1 MRSEVVDEP
10 ISAQEQHAR
19 RRRRLV
25 LMGGGVLLLA
35 VAGVAVARLARAA
48 PLVVTEGLWIDTVQE
63 GDIARELHG
72 VGELVPDDDAA
83 RWAAADV
90 EGRVERKL
98 LESGAMVKAGTVLLE
113 LADPDVEQAA
123 VSADLALEQALSAYT
138 SLEASLE
145 AELLSLRSTAAAVE
159 SERAQAVLQ
168 ARVDATLAKKGLL
181 SEVTADQSTVRAD
194 ALTERARLEQN
205 RVTALEHS
213 QTTRLAAQQSEV
225 KNHRTVAALKH
236 RDLAALTVRAGI
248 DGVLQEVIVEVGQR
262 VTRGANL
269 ARVIDP
275 SRLKARVRVPEAQ
288 TTGLQLGQTA
298 SIDTHNGIVPGRVSR
313 IAPSAQNGTVTL
325 DVTLG
330 AALPEGARVDMTVDG
345 TIQLD
350 RLSNIRHVGRPASGS
365 AEGDVSLF
373 KVSADGTRAER
384 VRVRLAPAS
393 ANRVRILEGELRA
406 GDRVVLS
413 DTSAWPGQAVV
424 RLR

>member
-1 MRSEVVDEP
+1 VDEP
-10 ISAQEQHAR
+10 ISSQERHTR
-19 RRRRLV
+19 RRRRYV
-25 LMGGGVLLLA
+25 LIACGALLIVVSA
-35 VAGVAVARLARAA
+35 YAVARVARAA
-48 PLVVTEGLWIDTVQE
+48 PLVATEGLWIDTVQE
-63 GDIARELHG
+63 GDISRELHG

-83 RWAAADV
+83 RWASADV

-98 LESGAMVKAGTVLLE
+98 LESGAVVTAGTVLLE

-123 VSADLALEQALSAYT
+123 VTADLALEQALSEYT

-181 SEVTADQSTVRAD
+181 AEVTAEQSAVRAD

-205 RVTALEHS
+205 RVTALEQS
-213 QTTRLAAQQSEV
+213 QKTRLAAQQSEV
-225 KNHRTVAALKH
+225 KNHRTVGDLKH

-248 DGVLQEVIVEVGQR
+248 DGVLQDVVVEVGQR

-275 SRLKARVRVPEAQ
+275 SRLKARIRVPEAQ
-288 TTGLQLGQTA
+288 TTGLQMGQTVNV
-298 SIDTHNGIVPGRVSR
+298 DTHNGIVPGRVSR
-313 IAPSAQNGTVTL
+313 IAPSAQNGTVTV
-325 DVTLG
+325 DVTLD
-330 AALPEGARVDMTVDG
+330 AALPKGARVDMTIDG
-345 TIQLD
+345 TIHLD
-350 RLSNIRHVGRPASGS
+350 KLSNIRHVGRPASGS

-384 VRVRLAPAS
+384 ITVRLAPAS
-393 ANRVRILEGELRA
+393 ANRVQILDGQVRA
-406 GDRVVLS
+406 GDRIVLS
-413 DTSAWPGQAVV
+413 DTSGWPDQPVV

>member
-1 MRSEVVDEP
+1 VDEL
-10 ISAQEQHAR
+10 ISPQERHTR
-19 RRRRLV
+19 RRRRRILA
-25 LMGGGVLLLA
+25 GFGVLL
-35 VAGVAVARLARAA
+35 AGVAAYAVARVGQAA
-48 PLVVTEGLWIDTVQE
+48 PAVATEGLWIDTVQE

-83 RWAAADV
+83 RWAAAEV
-90 EGRVERKL
+90 EGRVERKR
-98 LESGAMVKAGTVLLE
+98 LESGATVKAGTVLLE

-123 VSADLALEQALSAYT
+123 VTADLALEQALSAYT

-145 AELLSLRSTAAAVE
+145 GELLSIRSTAAAVE
-159 SERAQAVLQ
+159 AERAQAVLQ

-181 SEVTADQSTVRAD
+181 AEVTADQSTVRAE
-194 ALTERARLEQN
+194 ALTVRARLEQN
-205 RVTALEHS
+205 RVTALEQS
-213 QTTRLAAQQSEV
+213 QKTRLAAQQSEV
-225 KNHRTVAALKH
+225 KNHRTVADLKH

-248 DGVLQEVIVEVGQR
+248 DGVLQDVVVEVGQR
-262 VTRGANL
+262 VARGANL

-275 SRLKARVRVPEAQ
+275 ARLKARIRVPEAQ
-288 TTGLQLGQTA
+288 TTGLQLGQAA
-298 SIDTHNGIVPGRVSR
+298 SIDTHNGIVPARVSR
-313 IAPSAQNGTVTL
+313 IAPSAQNGTVTV

-330 AALPEGARVDMTVDG
+330 AALPKGARVDMTIDG

-350 RLSNIRHVGRPASGS
+350 RLSNIRHIGRPATGSGQ
-365 AEGDVSLF
+365 GDVSMF

-384 VRVRLAPAS
+384 IRVRLAPAS
-393 ANRVRILEGELRA
+393 ANRVQILDGGLRA